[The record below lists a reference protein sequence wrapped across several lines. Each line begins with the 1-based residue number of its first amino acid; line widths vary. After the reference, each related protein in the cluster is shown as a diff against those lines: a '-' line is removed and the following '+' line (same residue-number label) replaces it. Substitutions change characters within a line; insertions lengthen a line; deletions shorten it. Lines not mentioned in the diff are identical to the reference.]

1 MQDNDHGQSQ
11 NDFLWDTFP
20 EGFQWGAATSAY
32 QVEGAWNIDGE
43 VALKMLLISQLYFL
57 LLSP

>member
-1 MQDNDHGQSQ
+1 MQDNDHGQGQ
-11 NDFLWDTFP
+11 NDFLRDTFP